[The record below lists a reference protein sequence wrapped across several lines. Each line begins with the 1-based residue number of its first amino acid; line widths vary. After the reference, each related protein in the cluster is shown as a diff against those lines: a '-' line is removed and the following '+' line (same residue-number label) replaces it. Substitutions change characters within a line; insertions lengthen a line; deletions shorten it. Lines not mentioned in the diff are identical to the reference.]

1 MSKTKSNFF
10 KANSALI
17 VFAALAAVCLLIY
30 GQTARFD
37 FINLDDHAYV
47 YLNEKVLSGLNFDSI
62 RWSFSAFYAANWHPL
77 TWISHAIDVS
87 IYGAQNVGAFHAV
100 NVFFHLVDSF
110 LAFVV
115 FRKMTGSIWKSAI
128 VAALFAVHPAHVESV
143 AWISERKD
151 VLSTFFWLLT
161 MLAYFRYVDFQRR
174 NAETRREEGQR
185 TKDKGRVYYFLTIL
199 FFALGL
205 LTKPMLVTLPFVLLL
220 CDFWAL
226 ERLKTFK
233 DLPRLTVEKI
243 PLFALAFASC
253 VITFMAQKAGG
264 AVHSLEL
271 LPLQTRFFNSAI
283 ACAKY
288 VVMLF
293 YPINLGILYPY
304 DANINYLHLTGAFV
318 LLIAVTA
325 FCIRQIRRRKYLLMG
340 WLWFLGT
347 LVPVIGLVQV
357 GGQSMADRYTYV
369 PYFGLFIMLVWGA
382 GDVFKYFNID
392 KKAVAAI
399 CAIVLSIL
407 GVLAFI
413 QTSHWRNS
421 ETLYRHSISV
431 TENNYFLI
439 KNLCLYY
446 IDNTSTEFAEQR
458 CTELLEPSSPSPDAH
473 NSLGVL
479 RVGLGKYDEAVRSFE
494 KSLELNPDD
503 KSLYANISIARAKQG
518 RLEEAEKSL
527 QTVFESDIGNLNRE
541 QIAYACNILGLSF
554 LENKRADEAIYYF
567 RKALELQPD
576 YTDAKDNL
584 KNAKGEK

>member
-1 MSKTKSNFF
+1 MSKSKFIR
-10 KANSALI
+10 ANSALI
-17 VFAALAAVCLLIY
+17 VFLALAAACLLIY
-30 GQTARFD
+30 AQTIRFD

-47 YLNEKVLSGLNFDSI
+47 YLNDKVLSGLNFNSI
-62 RWSFSAFYAANWHPL
+62 RWSFTAFYAANWHPL

-87 IYGAQNVGAFHAV
+87 IFGAKNVGAYHAV
-100 NVFFHLVDSF
+100 NVFFHLVDSC

-115 FRKMTGSIWKSAI
+115 FRKMTGCVTKSAI

-151 VLSTFFWLLT
+151 VLSTFFWFLT
-161 MLAYFRYVDFQRR
+161 MLAYFRYTDFRHR
-174 NAETRREEGQR
+174 NTETQSESQKPK
-185 TKDKGRVYYFLTIL
+185 TKNQTIYYLLIIL
-199 FFALGL
+199 LFALGL

-226 ERLKTFK
+226 DRLKKLK
-233 DLPRLTVEKI
+233 DLPRLIIEKI
-243 PLFALAFASC
+243 PLFALALASC
-253 VITFMAQKAGG
+253 VVTFMAQKAGG

-271 LPLQTRFFNSAI
+271 LPVQTRFFNSAI
-283 ACAKY
+283 AYAKY
-288 VVMLF
+288 VLMLF
-293 YPINLGILYPY
+293 YPANLGVLYPY
-304 DANINYLHLTGAFV
+304 DADINFLHLSGAFV

-325 FCIRQIRRRKYLLMG
+325 FCIWQINRRKYLLMG

-382 GDVFKYFNID
+382 GDIFKYFNLN
-392 KKAVAAI
+392 KKLVAAV
-399 CAIVLSIL
+399 CAIVLLIF

-421 ETLYRHSISV
+421 DTLYRHSIAV

-458 CTELLEPSSPSPDAH
+458 CAELIEPSFPFPDAH

-479 RVGLGKYDEAVRSFE
+479 RVQLGKYDEALGSFE
-494 KSLELNPDD
+494 KSLELSPDD
-503 KSLYANISIARAKQG
+503 KNIYANISVAQAKQG
-518 RLEEAEKSL
+518 KLEDAEKSL
-527 QTVFESDIGNLNRE
+527 QIVFESDGESLNRE

-554 LENKRADEAIYYF
+554 RENKRTDRAIYYF
-567 RKALELQPD
+567 NKALEFQPD
-576 YTDAKDNL
+576 YADASENL
-584 KNAKGEK
+584 KITKGEK